1 MDRGAWWAMV
11 HAVAKS
17 GHDCDT
23 MLCTLKGKSVA
34 RSRKKQERAVLMAG
48 AGEGPVNLESILG
61 IATL

>member
-34 RSRKKQERAVLMAG
+34 RTTNRKELYEWLVQGKDQ
-48 AGEGPVNLESILG
+48 
-61 IATL
+61 